1 MKVTNHGVPE
11 DLKEAVTE
19 TCKELFSLPEE
30 EKAEYM
36 EAGPMDPIR
45 VGSGFNSVVDD
56 ARYWRDYLKMFVHRP

>member
-36 EAGPMDPIR
+36 HGGRTDGSYTRRIR
-45 VGSGFNSVVDD
+45 LQLC
-56 ARYWRDYLKMFVHRP
+56 RRRR